1 VIVIPSFV
9 ASGVKV
15 ILSPATKVKVSVL
28 ESAVIV
34 VVSILT
40 FPNAF

>member
-1 VIVIPSFV
+1 VILSFV

-15 ILSPATKVKVSVL
+15 ILLPATKVKVSVL

-40 FPNAF
+40 FPKAF